1 MMEAEATRQPW
12 EELAELVESGDST
25 RVISFLDSLSP
36 SETARTLSRIEREDR
51 ERLLQMLPPEEAARV
66 IHDLPDEQAADAL
79 EELRPAVAA
88 DILEEMPSDDRADVF
103 SDLEADTADA
113 VLQSME
119 PEEAEEIRE
128 IIQYPEASAAGVMV
142 TEYLAYH
149 EAMSVEQVLL
159 DLRLRRDELT
169 DYDVQYLYVISEQEV
184 LLGVVPLR
192 DLVLASRDTPIYRL
206 MIDDPLSVELAT
218 TLDDLVEIFDDYDY
232 VGVPAIDERRRLVGV
247 VLRENVEEA
256 VSEEASGS
264 FLKFSGIVG
273 GEELRS
279 MPVHQRSARRLSWL
293 SINIVLNIIA
303 ASVIAMYQDTLAAV
317 IALAVFLPIISDMSG
332 CSGNQAVAVSLREL
346 TLGLVKPFEVLR
358 VVAKEA
364 VVGVINGLA
373 LGALLSAAA
382 LFWKGN
388 PYLGLVVGGALAI
401 NTVVAVCLGGA
412 LPLVL
417 KRLRLDPALASGPI
431 LTTVTDMCGF
441 FIVLSMATVALPL
454 LRG

>member
-1 MMEAEATRQPW
+1 MEPELTRQPW
-12 EELAELVESGDST
+12 EELAELIRIGEFARIVD
-25 RVISFLDSLSP
+25 FLDSLSP
-36 SETARTLSRIEREDR
+36 SETARTLARLEREDR
-51 ERLLQMLPPEEAARV
+51 ERLLQVLPAEEAARV
-66 IHDLPDEQAADAL
+66 IHDLPDEQAADTL
-79 EELRPAVAA
+79 EEVRPDIAA
-88 DILEEMPSDDRADVF
+88 DILEELPSDDRVDVF
-103 SDLEADTADA
+103 SDLERDTAAA

-128 IIQYPEASAAGVMV
+128 IIQYPEDSAAGVMV

-149 EAMSVEQVLL
+149 EAMSVDQVLL
-159 DLRLRRDELT
+159 DLRFRSEELS
-169 DYDVQYLYVISEQEV
+169 DYDVQYIYVISEQKV

-192 DLVLASRDTPIYRL
+192 NIVLASRDTPIYRL
-206 MIDDPLSVELAT
+206 MIEKPMSVELAT
-218 TLDDLVEIFDDYDY
+218 ALEELVNIFDDYEF
-232 VGVPAIDERRRLVGV
+232 VGLPVVDGQQRLVGV

-264 FLKFSGIVG
+264 LLKISGIVG

-279 MPVHQRSARRLSWL
+279 MPLHQRSARRLSWL
-293 SINIVLNIIA
+293 SINIVLNMIA

-364 VVGVINGLA
+364 SVGVINGLA
-373 LGALLSAAA
+373 LGSLLSVGA
-382 LFWKGN
+382 FVWKGN

-401 NTVVAVCLGGA
+401 NTVVAVSLGGA

-417 KRLRLDPALASGPI
+417 KRLRVDPALASGPI
-431 LTTVTDMCGF
+431 LTTVTDMFGF
-441 FIVLSMATVALPL
+441 FIVLSLATVALPL